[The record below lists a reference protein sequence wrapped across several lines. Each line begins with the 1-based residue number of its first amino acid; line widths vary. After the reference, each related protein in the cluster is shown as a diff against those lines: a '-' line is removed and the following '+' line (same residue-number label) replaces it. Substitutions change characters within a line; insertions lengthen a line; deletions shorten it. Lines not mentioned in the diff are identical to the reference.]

1 MPAKSG
7 GPSAPIRRRVATIRR
22 RARYAAVLREIRSV
36 PTQLLVV
43 VCLVVGMP
51 LTILLTPDQQ
61 VTVAGQRLSVGARTP
76 SLSASGPAQLVQ
88 LGNTEFDVG
97 ALRVYGPLRPRLTL
111 GPVRHG
117 ATLDADASTPSTVA
131 GAVAAGF
138 LRWYGWATVVL
149 LAFTLATTAVFG
161 CARMLLT
168 LRRLDTG
175 ERERPTVALWR
186 RSAGQLSGSAVV
198 AATAT
203 MLAWTTAGALAYD
216 GAAGGLRQIR
226 SLSDLVGAY
235 QLSPSPVGPVV
246 RGFTGAVIGDSRA
259 ARLGGP
265 PVAGADEDDV
275 ACGRSAD
282 SLAVEVGT
290 ITGTRVRNLACS
302 GASIANGLR
311 GPQAQGGRRLP
322 PQVGLLKQIQNL
334 RYVVVVVG
342 PNDVYWGD
350 FLRYCY
356 GVVDCGD
363 NLSQG
368 EFALRLAAFDRDY
381 ALLLHDL
388 DELPGAP
395 RVAVMAS
402 YDVFDTEADC
412 PDAKGPDGVPGLSPA
427 DVRLLAGM
435 NRQLNDVLAAGAD
448 KYGFSVATPHL
459 STLCQPAS
467 PRLGRDL
474 QGLRDSHPFHP
485 TAIGSVRLAAAVAQA
500 IGPEPGD

>member
-1 MPAKSG
+1 MVPAKSG
-7 GPSAPIRRRVATIRR
+7 GPPARIRRRVRS
-22 RARYAAVLREIRSV
+22 AAVLREIRSV
-36 PTQLLVV
+36 PTLLLVV

-51 LTILLTPDQQ
+51 LAILLTPDQQ
-61 VTVAGQRLSVGARTP
+61 VTVAGQQMSIGARTP

-117 ATLDADASTPSTVA
+117 ATLDADAGTPSTVA
-131 GAVAAGF
+131 TAMAAGF

-161 CARMLLT
+161 CVRMLST

-175 ERERPTVALWR
+175 ERERPAVALWQ
-186 RSAGQLSGSAVV
+186 RSARQLSGSAAV
-198 AATAT
+198 AVTAT
-203 MLAWTTAGALAYD
+203 MLAWATAGALAYD
-216 GAAGGLRQIR
+216 GAADGLHKIR

-235 QLSPSPVGPVV
+235 QLSPPPVGPVV
-246 RGFTGAVIGDSRA
+246 RGFAGAVIGDSRA

-265 PVAGADEDDV
+265 PMAGAGEDDI

-282 SLAVEVGT
+282 SLAVEIGNV
-290 ITGTRVRNLACS
+290 TGTKVRNLACS

-311 GPQAQGGRRLP
+311 GPQAQGGRQLP
-322 PQVGLLKQIQNL
+322 PQVGLLKQIQDL

-342 PNDVYWGD
+342 PNDLYWGD

-368 EFALRLAAFDRDY
+368 EFALRLAAFDREY
-381 ALLLHDL
+381 GLLLHDL
-388 DELPGAP
+388 NELPGTP
-395 RVAVMAS
+395 RVVVMAS

-412 PDAKGPDGVPGLSPA
+412 PDAKGPDGVPGPSPPNL
-427 DVRLLAGM
+427 RLLADM
-435 NRQLNDVLAAGAD
+435 NRQLNEVLAVGAD
-448 KYGFSVATPHL
+448 KYGFSVATPRL
-459 STLCQPAS
+459 STLCQP
-467 PRLGRDL
+467 GHDL

-485 TAIGSVRLAAAVAQA
+485 TAIGSVRMAAAAAQV